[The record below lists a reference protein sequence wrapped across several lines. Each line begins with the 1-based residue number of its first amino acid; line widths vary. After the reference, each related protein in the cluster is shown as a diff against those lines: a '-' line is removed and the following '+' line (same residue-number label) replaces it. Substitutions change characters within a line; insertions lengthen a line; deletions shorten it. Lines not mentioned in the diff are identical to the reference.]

1 MLFSSLEF
9 LYGFLPAV
17 IAVYFAVPARMKNGV
32 LLAFSLFFYAWGEP
46 RYLLLMLFVILL
58 NYTAGLLTER
68 YLSRRRLS
76 RAVLIAS
83 VTMNLL
89 LLGFFKYADFVLS
102 SLSRIPALSGIRPLG
117 ILLPIGISFYIFQ
130 ALSYVIDVYRGE
142 VAAQRSITRFA
153 LYVSLFPQLVAGPI
167 VRYRD
172 VDLELSH
179 RTVTPSAVFGGL
191 LTFISGLMKKVF
203 LANAFGLLWE
213 NAYHTPA
220 SEQTVLGAWLGII
233 AFMMQIYFDFSGY
246 SDMAIGLGRILGFH
260 FLENFAYPYTAESVA
275 DFWRRWHIS
284 LSAWF
289 RAYVYIPLG
298 GNRKGKGRTY
308 LNLLVVWAL
317 TGLWHGASLN
327 FVVWGLYYWL
337 LLVFEKAFFCRFL
350 DKMPHVLRRGY
361 TLLCVLFG
369 WLIFA
374 FDGTAELLSPSFGI
388 GYALRMLGV
397 GAAGFVSSLDLYEL
411 ARNGIL
417 LAVAV
422 LACLPYPK
430 RLFYRALQKKPTLV
444 TASAALLVTASLILS
459 TAYLADS
466 SYNPFLYF
474 RF

>member
-9 LYGFLPAV
+9 LYGFLPAAL
-17 IAVYFAVPARMKNGV
+17 ILCFLLPARMKNGV
-32 LLAFSLFFYAWGEP
+32 LLALSLFFYAWGEP
-46 RYLLLMLFVILL
+46 RYLLLMLAVILL

-68 YLSRRRLS
+68 YFARRRIA

-83 VTMNLL
+83 VTLNLL

-130 ALSYVIDVYRGE
+130 AMSYVIDVYRGE
-142 VAAQRSITRFA
+142 VAAQRSLLRFA

-179 RTVTPSAVFGGL
+179 RTVTPASVFGGM
-191 LTFISGLMKKVF
+191 LTFVSGLMKKVF
-203 LANAFGLLWE
+203 LANALGLLWE
-213 NAYHTPA
+213 NAYRTPA
-220 SEQTVLGAWLGII
+220 SEQTVLGAWLGIV
-233 AFMMQIYFDFSGY
+233 AFMLQIYFDFSGY

-260 FLENFAYPYTAESVA
+260 FLENFAYPYTAESVT

-289 RAYVYIPLG
+289 REYVYIPLG

-308 LNLLVVWAL
+308 RNLLIVWAL

-327 FVVWGLYYWL
+327 FLLWGLYYGL
-337 LLVFEKAFFCRFL
+337 LLIFEKAFFCRFL
-350 DKMPHVLRRGY
+350 DKMPRALCRGY
-361 TLLCVLFG
+361 TLLCALFG

-374 FDGTAELLSPSFGI
+374 FDGTIEMLSPSLGI

-397 GAAGFVSSLDLYEL
+397 GAAGFLSALDLYEL
-411 ARNGIL
+411 SRNGIL
-417 LAVAV
+417 FALAV

-430 RLFYRALQKKPTLV
+430 RLFYRALKKKPTLMTV
-444 TASAALLVTASLILS
+444 SAALAATAALVLS